1 MKKMA
6 GLALIALIALIAGCA
21 QTAPTVQQGP
31 DAEVTFDGLVR
42 VDNAR
47 FNDVWIDPDIDF
59 SRYNKVMVG
68 EAAFEFR
75 AVRKNASTH
84 SRTSSDTMFWMNDEQ
99 RERLI
104 DTVTGVFREEIKN
117 SVNFTQT
124 DTPGD
129 DVLVIVGGLHDII
142 SRVPPDMIGRSEIFL
157 ASVGEATLVIE
168 ARDSLSGETI
178 YRALDRRAAERV
190 GGQAIR
196 SNTVTN
202 TSEVRRLAQG
212 WAIRLREGLDSIH
225 E

>member
-6 GLALIALIALIAGCA
+6 GLALIALIAGCA

-75 AVRKNASTH
+75 AVRRNASSH

-104 DTVTGVFREEIKN
+104 DTVTGVFREEMKN

-178 YRALDRRAAERV
+178 YRALDRRAAQRV
-190 GGQAIR
+190 GGQAMR

-202 TSEVRRLAQG
+202 TSEVRRLAQR